1 VCISLYEVKLLEPVP
16 LQSWLELLCRM
27 IPGVS
32 QAVLLPDLS
41 AEPSIQWPPQA
52 DIHDDLMT
60 AASLAASQKKSVT
73 TSLSAGRGDDS
84 EQDMVIALHLS
95 GSDSFSAALAILV
108 RVKPS
113 RQAAVLQILHWGE
126 SWLQLLLQQPVAK
139 PRDTAR
145 DDVSENGSLTA
156 RAGSRAGHVV
166 AGWSKRP
173 RAMVAVA
180 LLLGLFILLIPGT
193 YRVTAPASLE
203 GSIQRAIVA
212 PFDGF
217 ITNAYARAGENV
229 AVGQVIAEL
238 DSKEL
243 LLEQQRY
250 SAERDEYNRQYRQAL
265 SDRDMAQAHI
275 FKSQISQAEAQL
287 RILEKK
293 IQRSSL
299 LAPLEGVIIKGDL
312 SRSLGATVN
321 KGEVLFE
328 VAPLD
333 EYRLVVLVDE
343 KQVIDVQPG
352 MQGELTLKA
361 LPETSLTFTVQ
372 QVSPVFEENAS
383 GIAYR
388 VEAGFNEEH
397 PALRPGM
404 QGIAKISIDQR
415 SYLWIFLHE
424 LIDAIR
430 LWAWSWLP

>member
-1 VCISLYEVKLLEPVP
+1 MRESVP

-32 QAVLLPDLS
+32 QAVLLPNLS
-41 AEPSIQWPPQA
+41 AESSIQWPPQA

-60 AASLAASQKKSVT
+60 SACLAASQKKMVT
-73 TSLSAGRGDDS
+73 TSLSAGRGNDCEEDT
-84 EQDMVIALHLS
+84 VIALHLS
-95 GSDSFSAALAILV
+95 GPDSFSAVLAILV
-108 RVKPS
+108 SIKPS
-113 RQAAVLQILHWGE
+113 RQSAVLQILQWGE
-126 SWLQLLLQQPVAK
+126 SWLQLLLQQQSDK
-139 PRDTAR
+139 PRDAVQDDAR
-145 DDVSENGSLTA
+145 ENGSLTA
-156 RAGSRAGHVV
+156 GVWHIVTGWRKRSRRVV
-166 AGWSKRP
+166 AG
-173 RAMVAVA
+173 A
-180 LLLGLFILLIPGT
+180 LLLGLIMLLLPGT
-193 YRVTAPASLE
+193 YRVTASASLE

-217 ITNAYARAGENV
+217 IMQAHARAGENV
-229 AVGQVIAEL
+229 AAGEVIAEL

-265 SDRDMAQAHI
+265 SKRDMAQAHI
-275 FKSQISQAEAQL
+275 FKSQVSQAEAQL
-287 RILEKK
+287 HLLEKK

-299 LAPLEGVIIKGDL
+299 SAPLDGVIIKGDL
-312 SRSLGATVN
+312 SRSLGATVE
-321 KGEVLFE
+321 KGTVLFE

-333 EYRLVVLVDE
+333 EYRLVILVDE
-343 KQVIDVQPG
+343 QQVIDVQPG

-361 LPETSLTFTVQ
+361 LPDAELAFTVQ

-388 VEAGFNEEH
+388 VEAGFNEEN

-430 LWAWSWLP
+430 LWGWSWLP

>member
-1 VCISLYEVKLLEPVP
+1 VYISIYEVELLQAVQ

-32 QAVLLPDLS
+32 QAVLLPNLS
-41 AEPSIQWPPQA
+41 VEPSIQWPPQA

-60 AASLAASQKKSVT
+60 AASLAASQKKTVT
-73 TSLSAGRGDDS
+73 TSLSAGRGNDS
-84 EQDMVIALHLS
+84 EEDMVIALHLT

-108 RVKPS
+108 SIKPS
-113 RQAAVLQILHWGE
+113 RQSAVLQILHWGE
-126 SWLQLLLQQPVAK
+126 SWLQLLIQQQACK
-139 PRDTAR
+139 PHGTVQ
-145 DDVSENGSLTA
+145 DDVRENGSLTA
-156 RAGSRAGHVV
+156 RARHIV
-166 AGWSKRP
+166 AGWSKRS
-173 RAMVAVA
+173 RGMVAAA
-180 LLLGLFILLIPGT
+180 LVLGLFILLVPGT

-203 GSIQRAIVA
+203 GSVQRAIVA

-217 ITNAYARAGENV
+217 ILHAHARAGENV

-265 SDRDMAQAHI
+265 SDRDMAQSHI
-275 FKSQISQAEAQL
+275 FKSQVSQAEAQL
-287 RILEKK
+287 RLLEKK

-299 LAPLEGVIIKGDL
+299 LAPLQGVIIKGDL
-312 SRSLGATVN
+312 SRSLGATVE

-333 EYRLVVLVDE
+333 EYRLVILVDE
-343 KQVIDVQPG
+343 QQVIDVQPG
-352 MQGELTLKA
+352 LQGELTLKA
-361 LPETSLTFTVQ
+361 LPDAKLAFTVQ

-388 VEAGFNEEH
+388 VEAGFNEAN
-397 PALRPGM
+397 PSLRPGM

-424 LIDAIR
+424 LIDAIS
-430 LWAWSWLP
+430 LWGWSWLP

>member
-1 VCISLYEVKLLEPVP
+1 
-16 LQSWLELLCRM
+16 M

-32 QAVLLPDLS
+32 QAVLLPNLS
-41 AEPSIQWPPQA
+41 AESSLQWPPQA

-60 AASLAASQKKSVT
+60 AANLAARQKKTVT
-73 TSLSAGRGDDS
+73 TSLSAGRGNDS
-84 EQDMVIALHLS
+84 EVDMVIALHLT

-108 RVKPS
+108 SIKPS
-113 RQAAVLQILHWGE
+113 RQSAVLQILQWGE
-126 SWLQLLLQQPVAK
+126 SWLQLLFQQQASK
-139 PRDTAR
+139 PRGTVQDDTR
-145 DDVSENGSLTA
+145 ENESLTA
-156 RAGSRAGHVV
+156 RARRIVT
-166 AGWSKRP
+166 GWSSRS
-173 RAMVAVA
+173 RR
-180 LLLGLFILLIPGT
+180 LLTGAILVGLVMLLVPGT
-193 YRVTAPASLE
+193 YRVTAPATLE

-217 ITNAYARAGENV
+217 IMQAHARAGENV
-229 AVGQVIAEL
+229 AVGEIIAEL

-250 SAERDEYNRQYRQAL
+250 AAERDEYNRQYRQAL
-265 SDRDMAQAHI
+265 SKRDMAQAHI

-287 RILEKK
+287 HLLEKK

-299 LAPLEGVIIKGDL
+299 SAPLDGVIIKGDL
-312 SRSLGATVN
+312 SRSLGATVE

-333 EYRLVVLVDE
+333 EYRLVILVDE
-343 KQVIDVQPG
+343 QQVIDVQPG
-352 MQGELTLKA
+352 LQGELTLKA
-361 LPETSLTFTVQ
+361 LPDAELAFTVQ

-388 VEAGFNEEH
+388 VEAGFNEAN

-404 QGIAKISIDQR
+404 QGVAKISIDQR

-430 LWAWSWLP
+430 LWGWSWLP

>member
-1 VCISLYEVKLLEPVP
+1 MREPVP
-16 LQSWLELLCRM
+16 LQSWLDLLCRM

-41 AEPSIQWPPQA
+41 AQSLMQWPPQA

-60 AASLAASQKKSVT
+60 AASLAARQKKTVT
-73 TSLSAGRGDDS
+73 TSLSAGLGNDS
-84 EQDMVIALHLS
+84 EEDMVIALHLT
-95 GSDSFSAALAILV
+95 GPDSFSAALAILV
-108 RVKPS
+108 RIKPS
-113 RQAAVLQILHWGE
+113 RQSAVMQILQWGE
-126 SWLQLLLQQPVAK
+126 SWLQLLLQQQAGKSRGTVQ
-139 PRDTAR
+139 
-145 DDVSENGSLTA
+145 DDKGENGSLTA
-156 RAGSRAGHVV
+156 RARHIVTS
-166 AGWSKRP
+166 WSKRS
-173 RAMVAVA
+173 RRVGAAA
-180 LLLGLFILLIPGT
+180 LMLGLVMLLVPGT

-217 ITNAYARAGENV
+217 IMQAHARAGENV
-229 AVGQVIAEL
+229 AVGEVIAEL
-238 DSKEL
+238 DTREL
-243 LLEQQRY
+243 LLQQQRY

-265 SDRDMAQAHI
+265 SERDMAQAHI
-275 FKSQISQAEAQL
+275 FKSQVSQAEAQL
-287 RILEKK
+287 RLLEKK

-299 LAPLEGVIIKGDL
+299 SAPLDGVIIKGDL
-312 SRSLGATVN
+312 SRSLGATVE

-333 EYRLVVLVDE
+333 EYRLVILVDE
-343 KQVIDVQPG
+343 QQVIDVQPG
-352 MQGELTLKA
+352 LQGELTLKA
-361 LPETSLTFTVQ
+361 LPDAELAFTVQ

-388 VEAGFNEEH
+388 VEAGFNEAN

-430 LWAWSWLP
+430 LWGWSWLP

>member
-1 VCISLYEVKLLEPVP
+1 VYISIYEVELLQAVQ

-32 QAVLLPDLS
+32 QAVLLPNLS
-41 AEPSIQWPPQA
+41 VEPSIQWPPQA

-60 AASLAASQKKSVT
+60 AASLAASQKKTVT
-73 TSLSAGRGDDS
+73 TSLSAGRGNDS
-84 EQDMVIALHLS
+84 EEDMVIALHLT

-108 RVKPS
+108 SIKPS
-113 RQAAVLQILHWGE
+113 RQSAVLQILHWGE
-126 SWLQLLLQQPVAK
+126 SWLQLLIQQQACK
-139 PRDTAR
+139 PHGTVQ
-145 DDVSENGSLTA
+145 DDVRENGSLTA
-156 RAGSRAGHVV
+156 RARHIV
-166 AGWSKRP
+166 AGWSKRS
-173 RAMVAVA
+173 RGMVAAA
-180 LLLGLFILLIPGT
+180 LVLGLFILLVPGT

-203 GSIQRAIVA
+203 GSVQRAIVA

-217 ITNAYARAGENV
+217 ILHAHARAGENV

-265 SDRDMAQAHI
+265 SDRDMAQSHI
-275 FKSQISQAEAQL
+275 FKSQVSQAEAQL
-287 RILEKK
+287 RLLEKK

-299 LAPLEGVIIKGDL
+299 LAPLQGVIIKGDL
-312 SRSLGATVN
+312 SRSLGATVE

-333 EYRLVVLVDE
+333 EYRLVILVDE
-343 KQVIDVQPG
+343 QQVIDVQPG
-352 MQGELTLKA
+352 LQGELTLKA
-361 LPETSLTFTVQ
+361 LPDNKLAFTVQ

-388 VEAGFNEEH
+388 VEAGFNEAN
-397 PALRPGM
+397 PSLRPGM

-424 LIDAIR
+424 LIDAIS
-430 LWAWSWLP
+430 LWGWSWLP

>member
-1 VCISLYEVKLLEPVP
+1 
-16 LQSWLELLCRM
+16 M

-32 QAVLLPDLS
+32 QAVLLPNLS
-41 AEPSIQWPPQA
+41 AESSLQWPPQA

-60 AASLAASQKKSVT
+60 AANLAARQKKTVT
-73 TSLSAGRGDDS
+73 TSLSAGRGNDS
-84 EQDMVIALHLS
+84 EVDMVIALHLT

-108 RVKPS
+108 SIKPS
-113 RQAAVLQILHWGE
+113 RQSAVLQILQWGE
-126 SWLQLLLQQPVAK
+126 SWLQLLFQQQASK
-139 PRDTAR
+139 PRGTVQDDTR
-145 DDVSENGSLTA
+145 ENESLTA
-156 RAGSRAGHVV
+156 RARRIVT
-166 AGWSKRP
+166 GWSSRS
-173 RAMVAVA
+173 RR
-180 LLLGLFILLIPGT
+180 LLTGAILVGLVMLLVPGT
-193 YRVTAPASLE
+193 YRVTAPATLE

-217 ITNAYARAGENV
+217 IMQAHARAGENV
-229 AVGQVIAEL
+229 AVGEIIAEL

-250 SAERDEYNRQYRQAL
+250 AAERDEYNRQYRQAL
-265 SDRDMAQAHI
+265 SKRDMAQAHI

-287 RILEKK
+287 HLLEKK

-299 LAPLEGVIIKGDL
+299 SAPLDGVIIKGDL
-312 SRSLGATVN
+312 SRSLGATVE

-333 EYRLVVLVDE
+333 EYRLVILVDE
-343 KQVIDVQPG
+343 QQVIDVQPG
-352 MQGELTLKA
+352 LQGELTLKA
-361 LPETSLTFTVQ
+361 LPDAELAFTVQ

-388 VEAGFNEEH
+388 VEAAFNEAN

-430 LWAWSWLP
+430 LWGWSWLP

>member
-1 VCISLYEVKLLEPVP
+1 
-16 LQSWLELLCRM
+16 M
-27 IPGVS
+27 H
-32 QAVLLPDLS
+32 A
-41 AEPSIQWPPQA
+41 
-52 DIHDDLMT
+52 
-60 AASLAASQKKSVT
+60 
-73 TSLSAGRGDDS
+73 
-84 EQDMVIALHLS
+84 
-95 GSDSFSAALAILV
+95 F
-108 RVKPS
+108 
-113 RQAAVLQILHWGE
+113 
-126 SWLQLLLQQPVAK
+126 
-139 PRDTAR
+139 
-145 DDVSENGSLTA
+145 
-156 RAGSRAGHVV
+156 
-166 AGWSKRP
+166 
-173 RAMVAVA
+173 
-180 LLLGLFILLIPGT
+180 
-193 YRVTAPASLE
+193 
-203 GSIQRAIVA
+203 
-212 PFDGF
+212 
-217 ITNAYARAGENV
+217 ARAGENV
-229 AVGQVIAEL
+229 AEGEVIAEL
-238 DSKEL
+238 DSREL

-250 SAERDEYNRQYRQAL
+250 SAEKDEYNRQYRQAL

-275 FKSQISQAEAQL
+275 FKSQTRQAEAQL
-287 RILEKK
+287 RLLEKK

>member
-1 VCISLYEVKLLEPVP
+1 VYISIYEVELLEPVP

-32 QAVLLPDLS
+32 QAVLLPNLS
-41 AEPSIQWPPQA
+41 VEPSIQWPPQA

-60 AASLAASQKKSVT
+60 AASLAASQKKTVT

-84 EQDMVIALHLS
+84 EQDMVIALHLT

-108 RVKPS
+108 SIKPS
-113 RQAAVLQILHWGE
+113 RQSAVLQILHWGE
-126 SWLQLLLQQPVAK
+126 SWLQLLIQQHAGK
-139 PRDTAR
+139 PRGTVQH
-145 DDVSENGSLTA
+145 DVRENGSLT
-156 RAGSRAGHVV
+156 SRARHIV
-166 AGWSKRP
+166 AGWSKHS
-173 RAMVAVA
+173 RAMVAAA
-180 LLLGLFILLIPGT
+180 LLLGLFILLVPGT

-217 ITNAYARAGENV
+217 ILHAYARAGENV
-229 AVGQVIAEL
+229 AVGEVIAEL

-287 RILEKK
+287 RLLEKK

-312 SRSLGATVN
+312 SRSLGATVD

-333 EYRLVVLVDE
+333 EYRLVILVDE
-343 KQVIDVQPG
+343 QQVIDVQPG
-352 MQGELTLKA
+352 LQGELTLKA
-361 LPETSLTFTVQ
+361 LPDAKLAFTVQ

-388 VEAGFNEEH
+388 VEAGFNESN

-424 LIDAIR
+424 LIDAIS
-430 LWAWSWLP
+430 LWGWSWLP

>member
-1 VCISLYEVKLLEPVP
+1 
-16 LQSWLELLCRM
+16 M

-41 AEPSIQWPPQA
+41 TESSLQWPAQA

-60 AASLAASQKKSVT
+60 AASLAARQKKTVT
-73 TSLSAGRGDDS
+73 TSLSAGRGKDS
-84 EQDMVIALHLS
+84 EEDMVIALHLT
-95 GSDSFSAALAILV
+95 GPDSFSAALAILV
-108 RVKPS
+108 SIKPS
-113 RQAAVLQILHWGE
+113 RQPAVLQVLQWGE
-126 SWLQLLLQQPVAK
+126 SWLQLLLQQQACK
-139 PRDTAR
+139 PRGTVQ
-145 DDVSENGSLTA
+145 DDSCENGSLVA
-156 RAGSRAGHVV
+156 RTMHFVTGWSNRSRRLV
-166 AGWSKRP
+166 AG
-173 RAMVAVA
+173 A
-180 LLLGLFILLIPGT
+180 LLVGLVMLLVPGT

-203 GSIQRAIVA
+203 GSIQRAVVA

-217 ITNAYARAGENV
+217 IMQAHARAGENV
-229 AVGQVIAEL
+229 AVGEVIAEL

-265 SDRDMAQAHI
+265 SKRDMAQAHI
-275 FKSQISQAEAQL
+275 FKSQISQTEAQL
-287 RILEKK
+287 RLVEKK

-299 LAPLEGVIIKGDL
+299 SAPLDGVIIKGDL
-312 SRSLGATVN
+312 SRSLGATVE

-333 EYRLVVLVDE
+333 EYRLVILVDE
-343 KQVIDVQPG
+343 QQVIDVQPG
-352 MQGELTLKA
+352 LQGELTLKA
-361 LPETSLTFTVQ
+361 LPDVELAFTVQ

-388 VEAGFNEEH
+388 VEAGFNEAN

-404 QGIAKISIDQR
+404 QGVAKISIDQR

-430 LWAWSWLP
+430 LWGWSWLP

>member
-1 VCISLYEVKLLEPVP
+1 MYVSIYEDELLEPVP

-32 QAVLLPDLS
+32 QAVLLPNLS
-41 AEPSIQWPPQA
+41 AESSVQWPPQA

-60 AASLAASQKKSVT
+60 AASLAASQKKTVT
-73 TSLSAGRGDDS
+73 TSLSAGRGNDS
-84 EQDMVIALHLS
+84 EEDIVIALHLT

-108 RVKPS
+108 NIKPS
-113 RQAAVLQILHWGE
+113 RQSAVMQILHWGE
-126 SWLQLLLQQPVAK
+126 NWLQLLLQQQACQ
-139 PRDTAR
+139 PRGTGR
-145 DDVSENGSLTA
+145 DGTRETGSLIA
-156 RAGSRAGHVV
+156 RAGHIAN
-166 AGWSKRP
+166 GWSNRS
-173 RAMVAVA
+173 RWLLAGA
-180 LLLGLFILLIPGT
+180 LLVGLVMLLVPGT

-203 GSIQRAIVA
+203 GSIQRVIVA

-217 ITNAYARAGENV
+217 IMHAHARAGENV
-229 AVGQVIAEL
+229 AVGEVIAEL

-250 SAERDEYNRQYRQAL
+250 SAEKDEYNRQYRQAL
-265 SDRDMAQAHI
+265 AERDMAQAHI

-287 RILEKK
+287 RLLEKK

-299 LAPLEGVIIKGDL
+299 SAPLDGVIIKGDL
-312 SRSLGATVN
+312 SRSLGATVE
-321 KGEVLFE
+321 KGDVLFE
-328 VAPLD
+328 IAPLD
-333 EYRLVVLVDE
+333 EYRLVILVDE
-343 KQVIDVQPG
+343 QQVIDVQPG
-352 MQGELTLKA
+352 LHGELTLKA
-361 LPETSLTFTVQ
+361 LPDARLAFTVQ

-388 VEAGFNEEH
+388 VEAGFNAVN

-424 LIDAIR
+424 LIDAIS
-430 LWAWSWLP
+430 LWGWSWLP

>member
-1 VCISLYEVKLLEPVP
+1 
-16 LQSWLELLCRM
+16 M

-32 QAVLLPDLS
+32 QAVLLPNLS
-41 AEPSIQWPPQA
+41 VEPSIQWPPQA

-60 AASLAASQKKSVT
+60 AASLAASQKKTVT
-73 TSLSAGRGDDS
+73 TSLSAGRGNDS
-84 EQDMVIALHLS
+84 EEDMVIALHLT

-108 RVKPS
+108 SIKPS
-113 RQAAVLQILHWGE
+113 RQSAVLQILHWGE
-126 SWLQLLLQQPVAK
+126 SWLQLLIQQQACK
-139 PRDTAR
+139 PHGTVQ
-145 DDVSENGSLTA
+145 DDVRENGSLTA
-156 RAGSRAGHVV
+156 RARHIV
-166 AGWSKRP
+166 AGWSKRS
-173 RAMVAVA
+173 RGMVAAA
-180 LLLGLFILLIPGT
+180 LVLGLFILLVPGT

-203 GSIQRAIVA
+203 GSVQRAIVA

-217 ITNAYARAGENV
+217 ILHAHARAGENV

-265 SDRDMAQAHI
+265 SDRDMAQSHI
-275 FKSQISQAEAQL
+275 FKSQVSQAEAQL
-287 RILEKK
+287 RLLEKK

-299 LAPLEGVIIKGDL
+299 LAPLQGVIIKGDL
-312 SRSLGATVN
+312 SRSLGATVE

-333 EYRLVVLVDE
+333 EYRLVILVDE
-343 KQVIDVQPG
+343 QQVIDVQPG
-352 MQGELTLKA
+352 LQGELTLKA
-361 LPETSLTFTVQ
+361 LPDNKLAFTVQ

-388 VEAGFNEEH
+388 VEAGFNEAN
-397 PALRPGM
+397 PSLRPGM

-424 LIDAIR
+424 LIDAIS
-430 LWAWSWLP
+430 LWGWSWLP